1 MLQMGR
7 VEEVG
12 SGMHNVKKYLPLY
25 DENATYEFIDEDFFS
40 TVIYFNDKKGG
51 SIGGSIGSAIGSA
64 IGGAIGGQIEY
75 LTDRQKEVLNLIIE
89 NNKISYRAIAKKIG
103 INASAVLKHL
113 DTLKEKRIITRI
125 GGTRGYWKIIDKE

>member
-1 MLQMGR
+1 MTKQ
-7 VEEVG
+7 EVKDIIQKG
-12 SGMHNVKKYLPLY
+12 
-25 DENATYEFIDEDFFS
+25 ENIHTEFIDEDFFS

-51 SIGGSIGSAIGSA
+51 SIGGSIGSA